1 MRLFNDS
8 SQRLIRKTGTCYGKL
23 NFSLSSGN
31 QKKSWSLIATAFMDS
46 IKLLVFIAWI
56 SYGLCALV
64 YAGTC

>member
-1 MRLFNDS
+1 MRLFNYS
-8 SQRLIRKTGTCYGKL
+8 SLRVIRKTGTFYGKM

-31 QKKSWSLIATAFMDS
+31 QQRGWTVTAFMAS
-46 IKLLVFIAWI
+46 IKLLVFLAWI

>member
-1 MRLFNDS
+1 MRLFNYS
-8 SQRLIRKTGTCYGKL
+8 SQRAIRKTGTFYGKL

-31 QKKSWSLIATAFMDS
+31 QQKSWSLIATAFMAS
-46 IKLLVFIAWI
+46 IKLLVFLAWI

>member
-1 MRLFNDS
+1 MRLFNYS
-8 SQRLIRKTGTCYGKL
+8 SQRVIRKTGTFYDKL

-31 QKKSWSLIATAFMDS
+31 QKRSWSLTATAFMAS

-56 SYGLCALV
+56 SYLLCALV

>member
-1 MRLFNDS
+1 MRLFNYS
-8 SQRLIRKTGTCYGKL
+8 SQRVIRKTGTFSGKL

-31 QKKSWSLIATAFMDS
+31 QKRSWSLIATAFMVS
-46 IKLLVFIAWI
+46 TKLLVFIAWI

>member
-1 MRLFNDS
+1 MRLFNYS
-8 SQRLIRKTGTCYGKL
+8 SQRVIRKTGTFYGKL

-31 QKKSWSLIATAFMDS
+31 QKRSWNLIATAFMAS
-46 IKLLVFIAWI
+46 IKLLVFLAWI

>member
-1 MRLFNDS
+1 MRLFNYS
-8 SQRLIRKTGTCYGKL
+8 SQRAIRKTGTFYGKL

-31 QKKSWSLIATAFMDS
+31 QHRSWSLTATAFMDF
-46 IKLLVFIAWI
+46 IKLLVFLAWI